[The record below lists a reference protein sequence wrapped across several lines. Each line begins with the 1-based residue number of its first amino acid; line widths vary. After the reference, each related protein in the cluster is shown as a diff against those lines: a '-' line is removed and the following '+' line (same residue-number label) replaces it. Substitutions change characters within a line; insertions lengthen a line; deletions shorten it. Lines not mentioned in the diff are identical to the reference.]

1 MRDQWPYLASAF
13 RATVVE
19 GQGQIAE
26 RETMTMVRNQ
36 LPPVLPKRR
45 PSRRLRIG
53 MVAPV
58 WLAVPPVGYGGIE
71 RVVSV
76 LTEGLVA
83 AGHDVTLFA
92 AAGSRTDARLVTPLE
107 SPPPLGDLAS
117 MTDDLVHCSTAFL
130 RADEFDI
137 IHDHTGMGPAL
148 GALLNGCTPVVHTLH
163 GPWTEPARRLLA
175 LTDERVH
182 VVAISRAQRADNP
195 LLHCAGV
202 VYNGIDVAAHP
213 FHRVKEDFLVFV
225 GRISAE
231 KRPEV
236 AIEVARRAKLPLVMV
251 IKRTE
256 PAERTYFDEVVAP
269 HLGHDVV
276 VFDQPPHEV
285 KVDLMGRARALVFPI
300 DWPEPFGLVMTEAMA
315 CGTPVITRPLGAAP
329 EIVTDGVTGF
339 LCSTE
344 GEMVD
349 AVAAAAELRPED
361 CRLRV
366 EKLFSAQA
374 MVAGYESVYRAA
386 LVSSR
391 RIHHERP
398 RRRIPELA

>member
-1 MRDQWPYLASAF
+1 
-13 RATVVE
+13 
-19 GQGQIAE
+19 
-26 RETMTMVRNQ
+26 MTMVRNP
-36 LPPVLPKRR
+36 LPPALPQPR

-53 MVAPV
+53 MVAPA
-58 WLAVPPVGYGGIE
+58 WLPVPPVGYGGIE

-92 AAGSRTDARLVTPLE
+92 AAGSQTDARLVTPLE

-117 MTDDLVHCSTAFL
+117 MTDDLVHCTTAFL

-202 VYNGIDVAAHP
+202 VYNGIDLAAHP
-213 FHRVKEDFLVFV
+213 FHRDKEDFLVFV

-236 AIEVARRAKLPLVMV
+236 AIEVARRAKLPLVMA

-256 PAERTYFDEVVAP
+256 PSERTYFDEVVAP
-269 HLGHDVV
+269 CLGDDVV
-276 VFDQPPHEV
+276 VLDQPPHAV

-315 CGTPVITRPLGAAP
+315 CGTPVIARPLGAAP
-329 EIVTDGVTGF
+329 EVVRDGVTGF
-339 LCSTE
+339 LCSTT

-349 AVAAAAELRPED
+349 AVSAASDLSPED

-366 EKLFSAQA
+366 EKLFAAPA
-374 MVAGYESVYRAA
+374 MVAGYESVYRSV
-386 LVSSR
+386 LISSR
-391 RIHHERP
+391 RSHHERP

>member
-1 MRDQWPYLASAF
+1 
-13 RATVVE
+13 
-19 GQGQIAE
+19 
-26 RETMTMVRNQ
+26 
-36 LPPVLPKRR
+36 
-45 PSRRLRIG
+45 
-53 MVAPV
+53 MVAPA
-58 WLAVPPVGYGGIE
+58 WFAVPPVGYGGIE

-92 AAGSRTDARLVTPLE
+92 AAGSRTGARLVVPLQC
-107 SPPPLGDLAS
+107 PPRLGDLAS
-117 MTDDLVHCSTAFL
+117 MTDDLVHCTTAFL

-137 IHDHTGMGPAL
+137 VHDHTGMGPAL
-148 GALLNGCTPVVHTLH
+148 GALLIGRTPVVHTLH
-163 GPWTEPARRLLA
+163 GPWTESGRRLLA
-175 LTDERVH
+175 LVDGRVH

-195 LLHCAGV
+195 QLHYAGV

-213 FHRVKEDFLVFV
+213 FQRAKEDFLLFV

-251 IKRTE
+251 IKRSE
-256 PAERTYFDEVVAP
+256 PAERAYFDEIVAP
-269 HLGHDVV
+269 HLGDDVV
-276 VFDQPPHEV
+276 VLDQPPHEV

-329 EIVTDGVTGF
+329 EIVLDGVTGF

-344 GEMVD
+344 SEMVD
-349 AVAAAAELRPED
+349 AVVAATELRPDD

-374 MVAGYESVYRAA
+374 MVAGYEAVYRGAA
-386 LVSSR
+386 MADSQRSEGSHQRIAELV
-391 RIHHERP
+391 
-398 RRRIPELA
+398 